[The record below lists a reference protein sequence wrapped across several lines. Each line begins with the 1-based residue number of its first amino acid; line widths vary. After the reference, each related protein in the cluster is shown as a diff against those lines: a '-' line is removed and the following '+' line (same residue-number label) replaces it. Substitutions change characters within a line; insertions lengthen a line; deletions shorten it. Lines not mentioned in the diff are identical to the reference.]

1 MEYLDGPDHSGLMLA
16 ARITFAHFSVSSAMN
31 LPKSAGVWLVDFV
44 DCIERYYIQTFPF
57 LCCPSK
63 RLRTMAAL
71 LMLVVGLAA
80 PIFLRT
86 EATAEDVL

>member
-1 MEYLDGPDHSGLMLA
+1 MSHLWP
-16 ARITFAHFSVSSAMN
+16 
-31 LPKSAGVWLVDFV
+31 VDFV

-71 LMLVVGLAA
+71 SCLSVGLAA

>member
-1 MEYLDGPDHSGLMLA
+1 MGPRVLIIG
-16 ARITFAHFSVSSAMN
+16 I
-31 LPKSAGVWLVDFV
+31 W
-44 DCIERYYIQTFPF
+44 Y
-57 LCCPSK
+57 K

-71 LMLVVGLAA
+71 SCLSVGLAA